1 MEELSDVEKSLYLA
15 MNELN
20 VQKLEDFKHSFDQL
34 HKNERGVVTVKELGS
49 MIRSMGVE
57 PTDAEVED
65 IFKASDV
72 DGNGEIDFKEFCYV
86 MALYEHEEKDDNL
99 QIFKMFD
106 KDGDGYITEEDLL
119 KLLEHTDLS
128 NNILAVRKLLD
139 SEKDGRISCEQFMS
153 LMSES
158 SQYPQLNDIA

>member
-1 MEELSDVEKSLYLA
+1 

-20 VQKLEDFKHSFDQL
+20 VQKLEDYNHSFDQL

-57 PTDAEVED
+57 PTDAELKD
-65 IFKASDV
+65 IFDASDV

-86 MALYEHEEKDDNL
+86 MALYEHEERNENL
-99 QIFKMFD
+99 QVFKMFD

-128 NNILAVRKLLD
+128 NDVQAVRKLLD
-139 SEKDGRISCEQFMS
+139 SEKDGRISCEQFLAMMS
-153 LMSES
+153 MS
-158 SQYPQLNDIA
+158 SQYPQQKQIS